1 LKVFYVEYIPTSGR
15 SIFLTQIDPLK
26 LGNCRI
32 KGTTP
37 QYWYEYGAGI
47 HIEPMPNAIYSLRL
61 FVADN
66 PKKAENI
73 SSFTVGTGANEWTE
87 SSNVIF
93 QDTADVIFQDTNDVT
108 FQKTVSDWIGG
119 KPATHTGTISDL
131 TYNTILEEEEYTLEF
146 LVSTV
151 GIGGTIT
158 PHIGTMSGIPV
169 SSVGYS
175 TQTIVAGGGNPTL
188 RFTALNDIVIDELLV
203 LKRSNLVGS
212 TDQLEI
218 SAAFQHNIALAAVSR
233 GLTKNKQN
241 GPAQLLNEI
250 NNGELEYLKQN
261 IVDIIPNGR
270 NSLVYM

>member
-1 LKVFYVEYIPTSGR
+1 
-15 SIFLTQIDPLK
+15 
-26 LGNCRI
+26 
-32 KGTTP
+32 
-37 QYWYEYGAGI
+37 
-47 HIEPMPNAIYSLRL
+47 
-61 FVADN
+61 
-66 PKKAENI
+66 
-73 SSFTVGTGANEWTE
+73 
-87 SSNVIF
+87 
-93 QDTADVIFQDTNDVT
+93 
-108 FQKTVSDWIGG
+108 
-119 KPATHTGTISDL
+119 
-131 TYNTILEEEEYTLEF
+131 
-146 LVSTV
+146 
-151 GIGGTIT
+151 
-158 PHIGTMSGIPV
+158 MSGIPV